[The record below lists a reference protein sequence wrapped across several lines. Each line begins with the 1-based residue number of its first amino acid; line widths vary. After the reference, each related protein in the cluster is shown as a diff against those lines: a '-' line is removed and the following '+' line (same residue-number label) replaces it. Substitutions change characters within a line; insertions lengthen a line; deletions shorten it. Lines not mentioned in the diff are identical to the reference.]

1 MTHYPFR
8 SWAEVTSCDRR
19 ELVTIE
25 AESASD
31 AKTKLAEMRNN
42 DLVKSSSIWQSEEPV
57 SIDCVETDLGLM
69 DIKEWE
75 LVYGS

>member
-1 MTHYPFR
+1 M
-8 SWAEVTSCDRR
+8 S
-19 ELVTIE
+19 
-25 AESASD
+25 ESASR
-31 AKTKLAEMRNN
+31 AKTKLAEMKNN

>member
-1 MTHYPFR
+1 MHEFKLTWHG
-8 SWAEVTSCDRR
+8 AVHGDI
-19 ELVTIE
+19 TIE

-31 AKTKLAEMRNN
+31 AKSKLAGMRNN

-75 LVYGS
+75 LIYGS

>member
-1 MTHYPFR
+1 MHEFKLTWHG
-8 SWAEVTSCDRR
+8 AVHGDII
-19 ELVTIE
+19 IE

-31 AKTKLAEMRNN
+31 AKTRLAEMRNN